1 MASPNRDRLD
11 GPWLEFEKPII
22 ELERKIEDLRE
33 FATEEHLEFNDE
45 VKKLE
50 KKAQKLRSD
59 VYSNLTRWQ
68 RVQLARH
75 PRRPYTLDYVAAI
88 TDSFSEI
95 HGDRAFAEDR
105 SMVCGMASI
114 DGRPVMIVGHQK
126 GRDTRESLLRN
137 FGMPHP
143 EGYRKAL
150 RAMQLA
156 GRFGAPI
163 VCFVDTM
170 GAFPGIGAEERGQS
184 EAIARNLR
192 EMFTLPVPI
201 IVVVI
206 GEGGS
211 GGALAIGVGD
221 VVMAMENAIYSVIT
235 PEGCAAILW
244 ADRAKAPQAAEALK
258 ITAQDLVE
266 LKVVD
271 ELIPEP
277 ESGAHRDPDAAAV
290 AVKKA
295 IVHHLRR
302 LSAIPA
308 DQLLA
313 QRRAKFRE
321 MGVFASAS

>member
-11 GPWLEFEKPII
+11 GPWLEFEKPIV
-22 ELERKIEDLRE
+22 ELERKIEDLKD
-33 FATEEHLEFNDE
+33 FATEEHLEFNEE
-45 VKKLE
+45 VKKLQ
-50 KKAQKLRSD
+50 KKADKLRHD
-59 VYSNLTRWQ
+59 VYANLTRWQ

-75 PRRPYTLDYVAAI
+75 PRRPYTLDYLRAI
-88 TDSFSEI
+88 TDMFFEI

-105 SMVCGMASI
+105 SLVCGMAAL
-114 DGRPVMIVGHQK
+114 DGRPVMMIGHQK
-126 GRDTRESLLRN
+126 GRDTRENLLRN

-156 GRFGAPI
+156 ARVGAPI
-163 VCFVDTM
+163 VCFIDTP

-201 IVVVI
+201 VVVVI

-221 VVMAMENAIYSVIT
+221 VVLAMENSIYSVIS

-244 ADRAKAPQAAEALK
+244 ADRAKAPAAAEALK
-258 ITAQDLVE
+258 VTAQDLVE
-266 LKVVD
+266 LHLVD
-271 ELIPEP
+271 ELIREP
-277 ESGAHRDPDAAAV
+277 EWGAHRDHDAAAA
-290 AVKKA
+290 AVKEA
-295 IVHHLRR
+295 VTRHLRR
-302 LSAIPA
+302 LAALPA
-308 DQLLA
+308 EELLA
-313 QRRAKFRE
+313 QRRAKFRA
-321 MGVFASAS
+321 MGIYSSAS